1 MQSKWSMLSGFLI
14 GLGASAIASFAH
26 ADRTRV
32 GDQMIYFGL
41 ALAPAFLLATQRW
54 VMGYY
59 QNRISGIMFGLAWL
73 VVTIRLAVPNSDGDL
88 GLGATWYSTVYLGVT
103 ALLLSMSSVLK
114 PRTKLTAAAEN

>member
-1 MQSKWSMLSGFLI
+1 MLSGFII
-14 GLGASAIASFAH
+14 GVGASAIASFAH

-59 QNRISGIMFGLAWL
+59 GNRVSGITFALAWL

-88 GLGATWYSTVYLGVT
+88 GLGATWYSTAYLGIT

-114 PRTKLTAAAEN
+114 PRPKLVAASEN